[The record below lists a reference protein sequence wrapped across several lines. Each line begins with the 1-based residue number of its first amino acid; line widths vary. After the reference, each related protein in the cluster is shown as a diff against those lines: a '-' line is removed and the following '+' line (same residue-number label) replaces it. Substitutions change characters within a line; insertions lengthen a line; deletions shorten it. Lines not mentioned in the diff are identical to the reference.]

1 MKKIFILFFLLP
13 TFIPI
18 YAQDARELLYNFEIL
33 KPDHADKPKIQG
45 FAKERIQ
52 EKLNR
57 GVIAIADEKNKNVY
71 VSWRLLQTDPADITF
86 DVYRSSG
93 NRSAKLNSK
102 PISTT
107 TDFLYRNAVIKG
119 DESYWVVP
127 LLKGKKGEASEHVTA
142 ISRPSSEK
150 PPYVSIPL
158 QEGVVPGRRRLG
170 IGDLNGDGQFDFV
183 LIQPDISKDPGFR
196 PDSSQVTYKIEA
208 YLHDGT
214 FLWRKDLGDGIEP
227 GVWYSPF
234 IVYDFDGDG
243 KAEIAVK
250 TAPTGTRDTN
260 GCVYEGKEWISIWD
274 GMTGKE
280 IVKAD
285 WPSRTNRL
293 GDYNRQNRNQLGV
306 AYLDGKTPCLIVA
319 RGTYKAMFVDAYQF
333 TDGELTL
340 LWHWDGDEENPVVRS
355 QGAHTMLVA
364 DVDDD
369 GRDEIILGSAVLDDN
384 GTLLWSAGLGHP
396 DRIFVTDIDPSHPG
410 MEIFLAVEAL
420 HDKDGLGICLRDAK
434 TGTLIWKIGHPTV
447 HVGTGMVAD
456 VDPTRQGL
464 ECFAAEDPKGHR
476 AMGITGN
483 NNRYLFDAKGNLYGT
498 GEDVPPTGDW
508 VWRDADKL
516 REHSRPEGRG
526 KGLSVAKYHYKNE
539 DEIIQMGF
547 EGNVVLVAD
556 LYGDWREEI
565 VTALP
570 GELRI
575 YSTTIPAKD
584 RRISLLQDNSY
595 RQTLTTHTMGYQQ
608 PAVPSYYLGE

>member
-1 MKKIFILFFLLP
+1 MKKKFILFFLLP
-13 TFIPI
+13 TFIST

-33 KPDHADKPKIQG
+33 KPDHTDKPKIQG

-57 GVIAIADEKNKNVY
+57 GVIAIADENNKNVY

-86 DVYRSSG
+86 DVYRGSG
-93 NRSAKLNSK
+93 NRSVKLNSK

-107 TDFLYRNAVIKG
+107 TDFLYRNAAIKG

-127 LLKGKKGEASEHVTA
+127 LLKGKKGEASERVTA
-142 ISRPSSEK
+142 ISRPSPEK

-158 QEGVVPGRRRLG
+158 QAGVVPGRRRLG

-214 FLWRKDLGDGIEP
+214 FLWRNDLGDGIEP

-250 TAPTGTRDTN
+250 TAPTGIRDAD
-260 GCVYEGKEWISIWD
+260 GCVYKGEEWISIWE

-280 IVKAD
+280 IAKAD
-285 WPSRTNRL
+285 WPSRINRL

-333 TDGELTL
+333 TDGELTR

-396 DRIFVTDIDPSHPG
+396 DRIFVTDIDPSRPG

-508 VWRDADKL
+508 VWWDADKL
-516 REHSRPEGRG
+516 REYIRPEGRG
-526 KGLSVAKYHYKNE
+526 KGFSVAKYHYKDE
-539 DEIIQMGF
+539 DEIIQTGF
-547 EGNVVLVAD
+547 EGNVVLAAD
-556 LYGDWREEI
+556 LYGDWREEV

-595 RQTLTTHTMGYQQ
+595 RKTITTHTMGYQQ

>member
-13 TFIPI
+13 TLIPI

-508 VWRDADKL
+508 VWWDADKL

>member
-1 MKKIFILFFLLP
+1 
-13 TFIPI
+13 
-18 YAQDARELLYNFEIL
+18 
-33 KPDHADKPKIQG
+33 
-45 FAKERIQ
+45 
-52 EKLNR
+52 
-57 GVIAIADEKNKNVY
+57 
-71 VSWRLLQTDPADITF
+71 
-86 DVYRSSG
+86 
-93 NRSAKLNSK
+93 
-102 PISTT
+102 
-107 TDFLYRNAVIKG
+107 
-119 DESYWVVP
+119 
-127 LLKGKKGEASEHVTA
+127 
-142 ISRPSSEK
+142 
-150 PPYVSIPL
+150 
-158 QEGVVPGRRRLG
+158 
-170 IGDLNGDGQFDFV
+170 
-183 LIQPDISKDPGFR
+183 
-196 PDSSQVTYKIEA
+196 
-208 YLHDGT
+208 LHDGT
-214 FLWRKDLGDGIEP
+214 FLWRNDLGDGIEP

-234 IVYDFDGDG
+234 IVYDLDGDG

-250 TAPTGTRDTN
+250 TAPRGIRDAD
-260 GCVYEGKEWISIWD
+260 GAVYKGEEWISIWD

-280 IVKAD
+280 ITKAD

-333 TDGELTL
+333 TEGKLTK

-364 DVDDD
+364 DVDED

-396 DRIFVTDIDPSHPG
+396 DKVFVTDIDPSRPG

-434 TGTLIWKIGHPTV
+434 TGTLIWKIGRPTV
-447 HVGTGMVAD
+447 HVGSGMVAD
-456 VDPTRQGL
+456 VDPALHGL

-483 NNRYLFDAKGNLYGT
+483 NNRYLFDAKGNLYDT

-508 VWRDADKL
+508 VWWDADKL
-516 REHSRPEGRG
+516 REYIRPEGQG
-526 KGLSVAKYHYKNE
+526 KGFSVTTYHYKGE
-539 DEIIQMGF
+539 DEIVQKGF

-584 RRISLLQDNSY
+584 RRVTLLQDNTY
-595 RQTLTTHTMGYQQ
+595 RQTITTHTMGYQQ

>member
-1 MKKIFILFFLLP
+1 MKKIFILFFLFP
-13 TFIPI
+13 TFISI

-57 GVIAIADEKNKNVY
+57 GVIAIADENNKNVY

-93 NRSAKLNSK
+93 NRSIKLNSK

-107 TDFLYRNAVIKG
+107 TDFLYRNAAIKG

-142 ISRPSSEK
+142 ISRPSPEK
-150 PPYVSIPL
+150 PPYVSVPL
-158 QEGVVPGRRRLG
+158 QEGAVPGRRRLG

-214 FLWRKDLGDGIEP
+214 FLWRNDLGDGIEP

-234 IVYDFDGDG
+234 IVYDLDGDG
-243 KAEIAVK
+243 RAEIAIK
-250 TAPTGTRDTN
+250 TAPRGIRDAD
-260 GCVYEGKEWISIWD
+260 GAVYKGEEWISIWD
-274 GMTGKE
+274 GMSGKE
-280 IVKAD
+280 IAKAD
-285 WPSRTNRL
+285 WPERSPRL

-333 TDGELTL
+333 TGGELTP
-340 LWHWDGDEENPVVRS
+340 LWHWDGDEENPLVRS

-396 DRIFVTDIDPSHPG
+396 DKIFVTDIDPSRPG

-434 TGTLIWKIGHPTV
+434 TGTLIWKIGRPTV
-447 HVGTGMVAD
+447 HVGSGMVAD
-456 VDPTRQGL
+456 IIAEKPGL
-464 ECFAAEDPKGHR
+464 ECFAEEDPKGHR

-483 NNRYLFDAKGNLYGT
+483 NNRYLFDAKGNLIGT
-498 GEDVPPTGDW
+498 GENVPPTGDW
-508 VWRDADKL
+508 VWWDDDKL
-516 REHSRPEGRG
+516 REYIHRDRRQ
-526 KGLSVAKYHYKNE
+526 KDFSVAKYRHEENDK
-539 DEIIQMGF
+539 IIQNGF
-547 EGNVVLVAD
+547 DGQVVMVVD

-565 VTALP
+565 ITALP

-575 YSTTIPAKD
+575 YSTTISAKD
-584 RRISLLQDNSY
+584 RRVSLLQDNSY
-595 RQTLTTHTMGYQQ
+595 GQTITTHTMGYQQ